1 MNSRATLAPKG
12 PIMGDFLNKFPTVD
26 KPVGH
31 FPELPPYIDTLPDAD
46 LMELYTEFVNWGSYA
61 KSELVQAEIVEERT
75 ANYQKVAEATTLI
88 EQWGEG
94 AKGDTVTLAK
104 ARRDTDPA
112 VVTAVDEYLEARA
125 IRKMTEAVFER
136 CERGAQVISR
146 ELSRRIALMP
156 SERRQGKF
164 TA

>member
-1 MNSRATLAPKG
+1 MPSPLSPNN
-12 PIMGDFLNKFPTVD
+12 PIMGDFLKKFPTVE
-26 KPVGH
+26 KPLGS
-31 FPELPPYIDTLPDAD
+31 FPELPPYVDTLPDAE

-75 ANYQKVAEATTLI
+75 ASHQKFAEAKILI
-88 EQWGEG
+88 NQWGEG

-104 ARRDTDPA
+104 ARRDVDPD
-112 VVTAVDEYLEARA
+112 VVMAVDEYLEARA
-125 IRKMTEAVFER
+125 IRKLTEAVFER

-146 ELSRRIALMP
+146 ELSRRISTAP
-156 SERRQGKF
+156 NERRQARF

>member
-1 MNSRATLAPKG
+1 MTRKTLAPSG
-12 PIMGDFLNKFPTVD
+12 PIMGDFLNKFPMAP
-26 KPVGH
+26 KPEGT
-31 FPELPPYIDTLPDAD
+31 FPELPSFLDELPDPE
-46 LMELYTEFVNWGSYA
+46 LMELYTQFINWGSFA
-61 KSELVQAEIVEERT
+61 KSELVQAEIIEERT
-75 ANYQKVAEATTLI
+75 ANQQKVSEAITLI

-112 VVTAVDEYLEARA
+112 VIQAINDYTEARA
-125 IRKMTEAVFER
+125 VRKMTEAVFER

-146 ELSRRIALMP
+146 ELSRRISMAP
-156 SERRQGKF
+156 NERRQGRY

>member
-1 MNSRATLAPKG
+1 MTSPLSPKT
-12 PIMGDFLNKFPTVD
+12 PIMGDFFQKFPTVE
-26 KPVGH
+26 KPFGS
-31 FPELPPYIDTLPDAD
+31 FPELPPYVDTLPDAE

-61 KSELVQAEIVEERT
+61 KSELVQAEIVEERA
-75 ANYQKVAEATTLI
+75 ANQQKVSEATTLI

-112 VVTAVDEYLEARA
+112 VVEATNEYLEARA
-125 IRKMTEAVFER
+125 VRKLTEAVFER

-146 ELSRRIALMP
+146 ELSRRISIAP
-156 SERRQGKF
+156 SERRQSRY